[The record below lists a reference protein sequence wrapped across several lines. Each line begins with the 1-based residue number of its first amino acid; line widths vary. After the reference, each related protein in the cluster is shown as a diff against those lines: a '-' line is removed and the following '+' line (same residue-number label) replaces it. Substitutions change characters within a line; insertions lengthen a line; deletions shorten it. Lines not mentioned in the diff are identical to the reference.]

1 MSKKIIIIAGEA
13 SGDLHA
19 SGLVRAI
26 AAQQSDVEFLG
37 IGGDRMRNAG
47 VQLFY
52 HINDMSVL
60 GFWDVLKRL
69 RFFKKVYRQL
79 VETMDRQRPALL
91 ILIDYPGLN
100 LKLAAAARARAIKV
114 FYYIAPQV
122 WAWGA
127 SRIPKM
133 ARLVDRMAV
142 ILPFEEPMF
151 RRAGIDATFVGH
163 PLLEIV
169 ASRMSQEKFFQENAL
184 DAGKKTIGI
193 LPGSRPLEVKRLL
206 PEMLE
211 IVRRLR
217 LKYPDIQAIIGKA
230 SSLSAEIYAPLLAVN
245 HQAQLLDNCTY
256 EVMQHS
262 DLLLVAS
269 GTATLESALLATPMI
284 IVYKVDPLSYLIG
297 RSLVTIDAI
306 GLVNVI
312 AGQKIVP
319 EFIQHEFRWQKVLP
333 EAEELLF
340 NQDRRQVVINN
351 LKKIRASLGQPGASA
366 RAADLALELIHSV
379 S

>member
-1 MSKKIIIIAGEA
+1 MIIAGEA

-19 SGLVRAI
+19 SGLVAAI

-79 VETMDRQRPALL
+79 VEAMDRQRPALL

-100 LKLAAAARARAIKV
+100 LKLAAAARARSIKV

-127 SRIPKM
+127 SRLPKM

-163 PLLEIV
+163 PLLEMV
-169 ASRMSQEKFFQENAL
+169 ASRMSREEFFQENAL
-184 DAGKKTIGI
+184 AAGKKTIGI

-206 PEMLE
+206 PELLE

-284 IVYKVDPLSYLIG
+284 IVYKVDALSYIIG

-333 EAEELLF
+333 EAEALLF
-340 NQDRRQVVINN
+340 DQDRRQTVINN
-351 LKKIRASLGQPGASA
+351 LKTIRANLGQPGASA
-366 RAADLALELIHSV
+366 RAADLALDLIHPV

>member
-1 MSKKIIIIAGEA
+1 MIIAGEA

-19 SGLVRAI
+19 SGLVAAI
-26 AAQQSDVEFLG
+26 AAQQSDIEFLG

-52 HINDMSVL
+52 HINDLSVL

-69 RFFKKVYRQL
+69 GFFKKVYRQL
-79 VETMDRQRPALL
+79 VEAMDRQRPALL

-100 LKLAAAARARAIKV
+100 LKLAAAARARSIKV

-127 SRIPKM
+127 SRLPKM

-163 PLLEIV
+163 PLLEMV
-169 ASRMSQEKFFQENAL
+169 ASRMSREEFFQENAL
-184 DAGKKTIGI
+184 AAGKKTIGI

-245 HQAQLLDNCTY
+245 HQAQLLDNYTY

-284 IVYKVDPLSYLIG
+284 IVYKVDPLSYIIG
-297 RSLVTIDAI
+297 RSLVTIDVI

-333 EAEELLF
+333 EAEALLF
-340 NQDRRQVVINN
+340 DQDRRQTVINN
-351 LKKIRASLGQPGASA
+351 LKTIRANLGQPGASA
-366 RAADLALELIHSV
+366 RAADLALDLIHSV

>member
-1 MSKKIIIIAGEA
+1 MIIAGEA

-19 SGLVRAI
+19 SGLVAAI

-69 RFFKKVYRQL
+69 RFFKKVYREL

-100 LKLAAAARARAIKV
+100 LKLAAAARARSIKV

-151 RRAGIDATFVGH
+151 RQAGIDATFVGH
-163 PLLEIV
+163 PLLEMV
-169 ASRMSQEKFFQENAL
+169 ASRMSREKFFQENAL
-184 DAGKKTIGI
+184 AAGKKTIGV

-245 HQAQLLDNCTY
+245 RQAQLLDNCTY

-284 IVYKVDPLSYLIG
+284 IGYKVDPLSYIIG

-312 AGQKIVP
+312 AGKKIVP

-333 EAEELLF
+333 EAEALLF
-340 NQDRRQVVINN
+340 DQERRQAVINN
-351 LKKIRASLGQPGASA
+351 LKTIRTSLGQPGASR
-366 RAADLALELIHSV
+366 RAADLALDLIHSV

>member
-1 MSKKIIIIAGEA
+1 MIIAGEA
-13 SGDLHA
+13 SGDLHG

-26 AAQQSDVEFLG
+26 SAQQPDVDFIG
-37 IGGDRMRNAG
+37 IGGDRMRAAG
-47 VQLFY
+47 VHLLY
-52 HINDMSVL
+52 HISDMSVL

-69 RFFKKVYRQL
+69 RFFRQVYQQMVAAMKVQ
-79 VETMDRQRPALL
+79 QPALL

-100 LKLAAAARARAIKV
+100 LKLAAAARKQSIKV

-127 SRIPKM
+127 GRIPKM
-133 ARLVDRMAV
+133 AQLVDRMAV
-142 ILPFEEPMF
+142 ILPFEESMF
-151 RRAGIDATFVGH
+151 RQAGIAATFVGH
-163 PLLEIV
+163 PLLETV
-169 ASRMSQEKFFQENAL
+169 ASRMRRDDFFQGNGL

-211 IVRRLR
+211 TVRRLQQ
-217 LKYPDIQAIIGKA
+217 KFPNIQAIIGKA
-230 SSLSAEIYAPLLAVN
+230 SSLTAEMYRPFLSANPS
-245 HQAQLLDNCTY
+245 AQLLDNCTY

-269 GTATLESALLATPMI
+269 GTATLESALFATPMI
-284 IVYKVDPLSYLIG
+284 IVYKVDPLSYIIG
-297 RSLVTIDAI
+297 RSLVKINAI

-319 EFIQHEFRWQKVLP
+319 EFIQHEFRWQNVLP
-333 EAEELLF
+333 EAEALLF
-340 NQDRRQVVINN
+340 DADRRQTMIAD
-351 LKKIRASLGQPGASA
+351 LKNITARLGQPGASA
-366 RAADLALELIHSV
+366 RTATLALDLMHSG

>member
-1 MSKKIIIIAGEA
+1 MIIAGEA

-79 VETMDRQRPALL
+79 VETMDHQRPALL

-100 LKLAAAARARAIKV
+100 LKLAAAARARSIKV

-133 ARLVDRMAV
+133 VRRVDRMAV

-163 PLLEIV
+163 PLLEMV
-169 ASRMSQEKFFQENAL
+169 ASRMSREKFFQENAL

-230 SSLSAEIYAPLLAVN
+230 SSLSGEIYAPLLAVN

-333 EAEELLF
+333 EAEKLLF
-340 NQDRRQVVINN
+340 NQDRRQAVINN
-351 LKKIRASLGQPGASA
+351 LKTIRASLGQPGASA
-366 RAADLALELIHSV
+366 RAADLALDLIHSV